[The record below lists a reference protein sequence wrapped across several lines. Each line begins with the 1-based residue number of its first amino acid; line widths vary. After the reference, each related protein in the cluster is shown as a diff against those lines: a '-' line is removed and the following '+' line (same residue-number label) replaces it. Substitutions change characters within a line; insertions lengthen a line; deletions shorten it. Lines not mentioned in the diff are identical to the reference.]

1 MCAVKDNQ
9 TSPDFPNESPAGR
22 YIRQG
27 FPDARQCHVSS
38 REERSRRR
46 CSHKLFTY
54 YDPRKL
60 SHLIRVLLAILRLL
74 HQTPNDTHKPDGST
88 VQHEVNKTC
97 QRDFVCRESSG
108 PRRPGTCSSS
118 QGDHRAHS
126 TTPLPSFLPSV
137 ASTALKMG
145 HFDLGETLNGQRLI
159 EFRLGAEA
167 ESEQGEGL
175 AVASAELLVRAETS
189 PRARRLRYTL
199 WAFTVSGNE
208 TAAISA
214 LAGAARRDPA
224 RGWQRLDV
232 TAAAALAAARRCC
245 ACASPPAAR
254 RRRALDCDAA
264 EHGRCCRQTY
274 YVSFR
279 ALGWDDWIVAP
290 EGYYANYCRGACA
303 PFLNYHSQVVEAAR
317 LERAECCAPVRFS
330 ALSLIYFGADSNI
343 IKRDLPEMVVEECD
357 CP

>member
-1 MCAVKDNQ
+1 MQ
-9 TSPDFPNESPAGR
+9 
-22 YIRQG
+22 
-27 FPDARQCHVSS
+27 SS
-38 REERSRRR
+38 RALR
-46 CSHKLFTY
+46 
-54 YDPRKL
+54 DP
-60 SHLIRVLLAILRLL
+60 S
-74 HQTPNDTHKPDGST
+74 TDGRWS
-88 VQHEVNKTC
+88 
-97 QRDFVCRESSG
+97 
-108 PRRPGTCSSS
+108 
-118 QGDHRAHS
+118 
-126 TTPLPSFLPSV
+126 
-137 ASTALKMG
+137 
-145 HFDLGETLNGQRLI
+145 ETLNGQRLI

-199 WAFTVSGNE
+199 WAFTVSGNDS
-208 TAAISA
+208 AAISA
-214 LAGAARRDPA
+214 L
-224 RGWQRLDV
+224 
-232 TAAAALAAARRCC
+232 
-245 ACASPPAAR
+245 PPPAR

>member
-1 MCAVKDNQ
+1 M
-9 TSPDFPNESPAGR
+9 TSRPPGN
-22 YIRQG
+22 
-27 FPDARQCHVSS
+27 
-38 REERSRRR
+38 
-46 CSHKLFTY
+46 
-54 YDPRKL
+54 
-60 SHLIRVLLAILRLL
+60 
-74 HQTPNDTHKPDGST
+74 TPKN
-88 VQHEVNKTC
+88 
-97 QRDFVCRESSG
+97 
-108 PRRPGTCSSS
+108 
-118 QGDHRAHS
+118 
-126 TTPLPSFLPSV
+126 
-137 ASTALKMG
+137 
-145 HFDLGETLNGQRLI
+145 GETLNGQRLI

-189 PRARRLRYTL
+189 PRAAPRANT
-199 WAFTVSGNE
+199 
-208 TAAISA
+208 
-214 LAGAARRDPA
+214 LAGRDAGRPALGGGERAR
-224 RGWQRLDV
+224 
-232 TAAAALAAARRCC
+232 AAAACADSAARAAVRP
-245 ACASPPAAR
+245 ALGGGQAARPLLRLRLKPPAVR

>member
-1 MCAVKDNQ
+1 MSCKSLSPMLVDSFYRKACWECA
-9 TSPDFPNESPAGR
+9 
-22 YIRQG
+22 
-27 FPDARQCHVSS
+27 
-38 REERSRRR
+38 
-46 CSHKLFTY
+46 
-54 YDPRKL
+54 
-60 SHLIRVLLAILRLL
+60 
-74 HQTPNDTHKPDGST
+74 
-88 VQHEVNKTC
+88 
-97 QRDFVCRESSG
+97 
-108 PRRPGTCSSS
+108 
-118 QGDHRAHS
+118 
-126 TTPLPSFLPSV
+126 
-137 ASTALKMG
+137 
-145 HFDLGETLNGQRLI
+145 GETLNGQRLI

-232 TAAAALAAARRCC
+232 TAAARRWAAAGAREPLRLLLDCSGC
-245 ACASPPAAR
+245 GGRVRLRLGGGQAARPLLRLRLKPPAVR